1 MARIAT
7 EDKYSCCGCGA
18 CEASCPTKAI
28 SIDADEEGFMY
39 PSIDDARCVD
49 CGKCLK
55 VCAFRADK
63 ADPYPRHG
71 GDGVACYAVRH
82 SDDAVRAASRSGGI
96 FTALSDAVLANGGA
110 VYGCVMDGVL
120 RAKHARANSAEGRDV
135 MRGSKYIESDMRGV
149 FPLVEADLKE
159 GREVLFSG
167 TSCQVAGLRS
177 FLGRAHENLLCV
189 DILCHGVPSPKV
201 WADYVAWVEGKSGG
215 GCVGVDF
222 RDKGRFGWRA
232 HTETI
237 YLDGGPRA
245 VSGETF
251 KRIFYGHKALRRSC
265 YECPYKS
272 VEHPGDVTIG
282 DYWGIESAAPELD
295 DNKGVSLVL
304 VNTAQGREA
313 FERCKN
319 VLRWKATEIEKS
331 LQPPLKAPFEEPSDR
346 GLFWKRYSSWD
357 FARIAK
363 RYGTLTM
370 MARVKN
376 KVKRMLQLR

>member
-1 MARIAT
+1 MACIDT

-28 SIDADEEGFMY
+28 AIGFDEEGFLY
-39 PSIDDARCVD
+39 PVVDRGLCVD
-49 CGKCLK
+49 CGKCLR
-55 VCAFRADK
+55 VCAFRTDK
-63 ADPYPRHG
+63 EEPFPRHG
-71 GDGVACYAVRH
+71 GDGVVCYAVQH

-96 FTALSDAVLANGGA
+96 FTALSDAVLANGGV
-110 VYGCVMDGVL
+110 VYGCAMDGVL
-120 RAKHARANSAEGRDV
+120 RARHVRANSAESRDA

-177 FLGRAHENLLCV
+177 YLGKEYAGLLCV
-189 DILCHGVPSPKV
+189 DIVCHGVPSPKV
-201 WADYVAWVEGKSGG
+201 WADYVAWVECKNGG
-215 GCVGVDF
+215 RCTGVDF

-237 YLDGGPRA
+237 YLDDGSRA

-251 KRIFYGHKALRRSC
+251 RRIFYGHKALRRSC

-282 DYWGIESAAPELD
+282 DYWGIECAAPGFD

-304 VNTAQGREA
+304 VNTQRGREA
-313 FERCKN
+313 FERCKP
-319 VLRWKATEIEKS
+319 VLRWKETEIEKS

-346 GLFWKRYSSWD
+346 GLFWKRYGSWD
-357 FARIAK
+357 FSRIAK
-363 RYGTLTM
+363 HYGTLSMIT
-370 MARVKN
+370 RVKN
-376 KVKRMLQLR
+376 RVKRMLRLR